1 MTTSLKKLLLIS
13 ITLLL
18 GVMSGGVKAQTTNYD
33 FSFTGDTVYS
43 SCNVLP
49 YYNTNVPNSGSVSGQ
64 LTTTNG
70 VVTSISGWVTNY
82 PSTAY
87 APAGP
92 LLTQAITGVGTINTS
107 GVDGVDHWTNT
118 SDNIITSAAPHLT
131 SLGID
136 FTTATATYFLYYA
149 PGSYA
154 LTGGYVYELDSS
166 LLPFVPEATVV
177 GKSSSFVLTCTSGCS
192 SGGAPEID
200 GSLAP
205 KVGFLLG
212 CLFLM
217 FGRKKQDLEPMM
229 IS

>member
-1 MTTSLKKLLLIS
+1 
-13 ITLLL
+13 
-18 GVMSGGVKAQTTNYD
+18 MSGGVKAQTTNYD

-43 SCNVLP
+43 DGKLP
-49 YYNTNVPNSGSVSGQ
+49 YFNTNVPNSGSVSGQ

-82 PSTAY
+82 PSTAF

-92 LLTQAITGVGTINTS
+92 LLTQAITGVGTITTS
-107 GVDGVDHWTNT
+107 GADPVDHQPWTTT
-118 SDNIITSAAPHLT
+118 SDNRITSAAPHLT
-131 SLGID
+131 DLGID

-149 PGSYA
+149 PGESLA
-154 LTGGYVYELDSS
+154 LTGSYVYQLDSS
-166 LLPFVPEATVV
+166 LLMFDPEATVV

-217 FGRKKQDLEPMM
+217 FGRKKHNPEP
-229 IS
+229 ILAS

>member
-1 MTTSLKKLLLIS
+1 MTTSLKRLLLIS

-43 SCNVLP
+43 DGNKLP

-92 LLTQAITGVGTINTS
+92 LLTQAITGVGTITTS
-107 GVDGVDHWTNT
+107 GAGAA
-118 SDNIITSAAPHLT
+118 DNIITSAAPHLT

-136 FTTATATYFLYYA
+136 FTTATATYFLYYG
-149 PGSYA
+149 PGESPA
-154 LTGGYVYELDSS
+154 LTGSYVYELDSS
-166 LLPFVPEATVV
+166 LLLSTPEATVV

-217 FGRKKQDLEPMM
+217 FGSKKQDLEPMM
-229 IS
+229 TA

>member
-1 MTTSLKKLLLIS
+1 MTTSLKRLLLIS

-43 SCNVLP
+43 DGNKLP

-92 LLTQAITGVGTINTS
+92 LLTQAITGVGPIRTS
-107 GVDGVDHWTNT
+107 QPDAA
-118 SDNIITSAAPHLT
+118 DNIITSAAPHLT
-131 SLGID
+131 DLGID

-149 PGSYA
+149 PGESPA
-154 LTGGYVYELDSS
+154 LTGS
-166 LLPFVPEATVV
+166 
-177 GKSSSFVLTCTSGCS
+177 
-192 SGGAPEID
+192 
-200 GSLAP
+200 
-205 KVGFLLG
+205 
-212 CLFLM
+212 
-217 FGRKKQDLEPMM
+217 
-229 IS
+229 

>member
-1 MTTSLKKLLLIS
+1 
-13 ITLLL
+13 
-18 GVMSGGVKAQTTNYD
+18 MSGGVKAQTTNYD

-43 SCNVLP
+43 DGNKLP
-49 YYNTNVPNSGSVSGQ
+49 YYNTNVQNSGSVSGQ

-92 LLTQAITGVGTINTS
+92 LLTQAITGVGTITTS
-107 GVDGVDHWTNT
+107 GADPVDHTPWTTT

-149 PGSYA
+149 PGEA
-154 LTGGYVYELDSS
+154 PRTGSYVYELDSS
-166 LLPFVPEATVV
+166 LLMFIPEATVV

-217 FGRKKQDLEPMM
+217 FGRKKHNPEP
-229 IS
+229 ILAS

>member
-1 MTTSLKKLLLIS
+1 
-13 ITLLL
+13 
-18 GVMSGGVKAQTTNYD
+18 MSGGVKAQTTNYD

-43 SCNVLP
+43 DGNKLP

-92 LLTQAITGVGTINTS
+92 LLTQAITGVGTITTS
-107 GVDGVDHWTNT
+107 GVHPGNHEPWTNT

-149 PGSYA
+149 PGGSPA
-154 LTGGYVYELDSS
+154 LTGSYVYELDSS
-166 LLPFVPEATVV
+166 LLMYTDQATVV

-217 FGRKKQDLEPMM
+217 FGRKKHNPEP
-229 IS
+229 ILAS